1 MSVGDSGAERAA
13 EATRPDTGVPLTLR
27 LLGMLV
33 LVFVAVA
40 AAFALV
46 TRSVIENGL
55 EQQRLDTRS
64 HFETR
69 IRTLDQGWQ
78 QTAYSVRQQSELWQV
93 DAERLPEPVAEAR
106 LRALLTTVLDQGDF
120 THAVI
125 VGDAGQVLFRYG
137 TRSQDVPAVPADS
150 DSAGL
155 GWVYSERDRT
165 VYRTLG
171 GPVQHAGRPA
181 RMLLYAPLDN
191 ALLARIA
198 YPSTQLDLLNGER
211 VVAKSD
217 VGALIGG
224 PRASAAT
231 GDQRASLSLRWDAMP
246 GSPTL
251 RVDRQF
257 MVPISGAQLLLIA
270 GLCIGAYIAIGW
282 WLLIRWV
289 RSQAQRLALLRQAA
303 TAFAA
308 APTMSPD
315 LHARLAR
322 VANPADDVGTLALTL
337 RDMMG
342 RIEDGQ
348 REQGRAQQALA
359 ALNAGLEDRVAQRT
373 RELERARDEALAASR
388 AKEQFLS
395 NMSHE
400 IRTPMNGMLGA
411 LDLLSHTE
419 MNPRQTQYIEVAATS
434 GEALLGIIN
443 EVLDF
448 AKIGAGGLQLA
459 CEPIDVNAVARSVT
473 TLFSASA
480 QRKAIDLRLESD
492 PALDGWRHGDS
503 LRLRQVLLNL
513 VGNAIKFT
521 QRGRILV
528 TTSCIGTGDGERVAF
543 EVSDTG
549 IGIEKT
555 QHSRIFE
562 PFVQALDPARPGHG
576 GTGLGLAI
584 SRDLVRAMGGELEVE
599 SLPGEGTVFRFAL
612 PLRRAP
618 GSAVVAPTPPP
629 DAVAASPELQ
639 HARFLSGRVL
649 LVEDNSVNRMVGTAM
664 LESMGLTVVAAEDGE
679 EALAVLSR
687 TTVALVLMDCQ
698 MPVMDGY
705 EATHRLREIER
716 LTGAPRLPVIAL
728 TANALSGDVER
739 CLAAGMDAHLA
750 KPFLISQLRALIEH
764 WLAAIPAGNA
774 ESR

>member
-1 MSVGDSGAERAA
+1 MTDAGARRDIGAP
-13 EATRPDTGVPLTLR
+13 RSDTGMPLTLR

-40 AAFALV
+40 AAFALF
-46 TRSVIENGL
+46 TRSVIENAL

-69 IRTLDQGWQ
+69 IQTLDQGWR
-78 QTAYSVRQQSELWQV
+78 QTAYSLRQQTEFWQV

-125 VGDAGQVLFRYG
+125 VGDAGQVVFRYG
-137 TRSQDVPAVPADS
+137 TRTQDTLSRPVDS
-150 DSAGL
+150 NPAGL

-165 VYRTLG
+165 VYRTIG
-171 GPVQHAGRPA
+171 GPLQHAGRPA
-181 RMLLYAPLDN
+181 QMLLYAPLDN

-198 YPSTQLDLLNGER
+198 YPSTQLDLLNDGR
-211 VVAKSD
+211 VVARSE
-217 VGALIGG
+217 VGALVGG

-257 MVPISGAQLLLIA
+257 MAPISGGQLLLIA
-270 GLCIGAYIAIGW
+270 GLCTGAYIVIGW

-303 TAFAA
+303 TEFAG
-308 APTMSPD
+308 APTLSPD
-315 LHARLAR
+315 LHARLGR

-337 RDMMG
+337 RGMMG

-348 REQGRAQQALA
+348 REQGRSQQALA
-359 ALNAGLEDRVAQRT
+359 ALNAGLEDRVAERT

-411 LDLLSHTE
+411 LDLLSRTE
-419 MNPRQTQYIEVAATS
+419 MNPRQTQYIEAAATS

-448 AKIGAGGLQLA
+448 AKIGAGGLLLA
-459 CEPIDVNAVARSVT
+459 REPIDVNAVARSVT

-480 QRKAIDLRLESD
+480 QRKAIDLRLDAD
-492 PALDGWRHGDS
+492 PALNGWRQGDS

-528 TTSCIGTGDGERVAF
+528 TTSCLGAGDSERVAF

-549 IGIEKT
+549 IGIEQT

-562 PFVQALDPARPGHG
+562 PFVQALDPVRPGQG

-584 SRDLVRAMGGELEVE
+584 SRDLVRAMGGELDVD
-599 SLPGEGTVFRFAL
+599 SAPGKGTIFRFAL
-612 PLRRAP
+612 PLPRAP
-618 GSAVVAPTPPP
+618 DAH
-629 DAVAASPELQ
+629 AVAA
-639 HARFLSGRVL
+639 ARPPAAAPALPAVPQDDFLGARVL

-664 LESMGLTVVAAEDGE
+664 LESMGLTVVVAEDGE

-764 WLAAIPAGNA
+764 WLAALPQGRAD
-774 ESR
+774 S